1 MFARLKEKAEQIQ
14 QILEQLAGENKNGK
28 PILVEGKKD
37 AEALKTLGINGK
49 IIFAK
54 KGPKTLLSVVSEI
67 ENLNADEILLML
79 DFDREGKQLTE
90 QLKNH
95 IEKTGVKVNV
105 YYWLKLLSLTD
116 RDIKDVEGLATYMR
130 TLRTKLAF
138 PKKDLGFNSENKI
151 DTELE

>member
-1 MFARLKEKAEQIQ
+1 MSTHLRDKAEQIQ
-14 QILEQLAGENKNGK
+14 QILEQLAEENKNGK

-37 AEALKTLGINGK
+37 AEALKILGIGGK

-54 KGPKTLLSVVSEI
+54 RGLKTLMNVVSEI

-79 DFDREGKQLTE
+79 DFDREGKRLTE

-105 YYWLKLLSLTD
+105 HYWLKLLSLTG
-116 RDIKDVEGLATYMR
+116 REVKDVEGLATYMR
-130 TLRTKLAF
+130 TLKGKAGI
-138 PKKDLGFNSENKI
+138 P
-151 DTELE
+151 